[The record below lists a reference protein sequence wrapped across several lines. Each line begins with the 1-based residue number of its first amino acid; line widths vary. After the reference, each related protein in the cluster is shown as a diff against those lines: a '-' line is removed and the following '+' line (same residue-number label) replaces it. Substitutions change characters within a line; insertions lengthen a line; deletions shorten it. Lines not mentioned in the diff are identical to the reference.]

1 MEKHE
6 GQGGGVR
13 NVERGEAKKRN
24 LVTHTEGKK
33 WKALVSVHPRDRMV
47 FRSLPLSAGL
57 KAGGERDREER
68 ERREKK
74 RTLRTGRLRNLRKR
88 RWLIFET
95 VPSSPLLLSLLPLLL
110 SLLLHPL
117 SPTLVC
123 RSSCS
128 RARRDKKSILYRRAP
143 GANSVYPR
151 GTARADATK
160 LCFRWPFADF
170 MSLIKMALRNPTS
183 AGERRGGGEIERET
197 TIPGISSGTGPG
209 SESQGRPSRRR
220 DLSVRTEIIGFEESY
235 FVPPPLSLPRL
246 LLNLSRERVSIS
258 WFRDLIFGIRMIRQ
272 GLKQI
277 LDFL

>member
-1 MEKHE
+1 
-6 GQGGGVR
+6 
-13 NVERGEAKKRN
+13 
-24 LVTHTEGKK
+24 
-33 WKALVSVHPRDRMV
+33 MV
-47 FRSLPLSAGL
+47 FRSLPPSRFKSRRRKRQRG
-57 KAGGERDREER
+57 KREER
-68 ERREKK
+68 KK
-74 RTLRTGRLRNLRKR
+74 TDTADRTSQESSKTSLTNFRDGSLFT
-88 RWLIFET
+88 
-95 VPSSPLLLSLLPLLL
+95 PSSLPPSPSPLLL

-209 SESQGRPSRRR
+209 SESRGRPSRRR

-258 WFRDLIFGIRMIRQ
+258 
-272 GLKQI
+272 
-277 LDFL
+277 